1 MTVKLTRAVAEKY
14 FVASVGVKVTL
25 RVPVP
30 TGGIVLGVVH
40 AKVPGMLDPDTVDDP
55 PFKVAKDNG
64 CPSVIEVAVGRTVI
78 VGVAR
83 VTARLTMVVIAVYLS
98 DSAGVKVTL

>member
-1 MTVKLTRAVAEKY
+1 LTVKLTETFTERY

-30 TGGIVLGVVH
+30 TGGIVPGVVH
-40 AKVPGMLDPDTVDDP
+40 AKVPGMLDPDTVAVP
-55 PFKVAKDNG
+55 PFKVADDNG
-64 CPSVIEVAVGRTVI
+64 CPSIIEVAVGRTVI

-83 VTARLTMVVIAVYLS
+83 VTARLTMVVIVVYFIG
-98 DSAGVKVTL
+98 SAGVKVTL